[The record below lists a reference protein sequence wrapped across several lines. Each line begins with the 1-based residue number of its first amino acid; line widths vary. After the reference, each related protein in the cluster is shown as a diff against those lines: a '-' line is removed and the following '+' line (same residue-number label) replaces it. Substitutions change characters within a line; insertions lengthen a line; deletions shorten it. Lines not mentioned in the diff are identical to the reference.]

1 MSDAFTM
8 YALDHIRTP
17 KTIRKRLTERRAELA
32 DMLVGGYA
40 SDWADYRHRVG
51 VIIGLNEA
59 IDVCAE
65 IEKQQEN

>member
-8 YALDHIRTP
+8 YALDHVRTP
-17 KTIRKRLTERRAELA
+17 KTIRKKLAERQAELA
-32 DMLVGGYA
+32 RMLAAGYA

-51 VIIGLNEA
+51 VISGLEEA